1 MAGDPSAYTRIHG
14 SQTDDDTSISPW
26 ICRPLLHSAP
36 LLYNTRFPLSG
47 SFFKIFIRHRPI
59 FHFRLFSLVFSCFLT
74 THFTFLFYILCK
86 TPFTVLYYKKYRRTK
101 NGTATGLSV
110 ICFFMLIEFG
120 KAALRGFSV
129 KPREI
134 QPGLI
139 HGLHNDI
146 KRDLAAV

>member
-36 LLYNTRFPLSG
+36 LLYNTRFPLSS

-86 TPFTVLYYKKYRRTK
+86 TPFTAPFVTK
-101 NGTATGLSV
+101 N
-110 ICFFMLIEFG
+110 I
-120 KAALRGFSV
+120 AAPKRHGDRLFSHLLFYAHRV
-129 KPREI
+129 WQDRPQRFLCKD
-134 QPGLI
+134 G
-139 HGLHNDI
+139 
-146 KRDLAAV
+146 RDPARFDTSSSQ